1 MQDRVDYLS
10 DDRRRDYQEWKKA
23 ILLQIEGLEDG
34 QEMNIEAG

>member
-10 DDRRRDYQEWKKA
+10 DDRRRDYQEWKET

-34 QEMNIEAG
+34 QGMDSEAG